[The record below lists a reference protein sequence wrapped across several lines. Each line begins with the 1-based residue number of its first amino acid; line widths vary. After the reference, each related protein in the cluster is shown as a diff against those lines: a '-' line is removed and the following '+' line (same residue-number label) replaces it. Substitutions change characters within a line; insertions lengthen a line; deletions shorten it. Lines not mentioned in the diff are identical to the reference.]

1 MCAIPQL
8 ARHPVVKQSCH
19 VIHDTFL
26 GVFYFSRFF
35 LCLTVLRFFCGFKKA
50 CISKLP
56 DIIFR
61 ASVGIRFLHR
71 FPCPNTFHEQI
82 PQSRTIT
89 TLKCFIIFHLLALSR
104 YSVTF
109 LTNPVFSSP
118 VCLSDLLSYCVG
130 SSGNGECWPVSWR
143 TVKPHIQVVLSS
155 TAPCSKNLPSTAL
168 TLNW

>member
-35 LCLTVLRFFCGFKKA
+35 SLPHGFKVLCGFKKA

-71 FPCPNTFHEQI
+71 FPCLNTIREQI
-82 PQSRTIT
+82 PQSVTIT
-89 TLKCFIIFHLLALSR
+89 TLKCSIIFHLLALSL

-109 LTNPVFSSP
+109 LTNPVFFSS

-130 SSGNGECWPVSWR
+130 SSGDGECWPVSWR